1 MRFKLCFTWRVL
13 IMAQKYI
20 NFKWC
25 EEHGFTKVMQNV
37 ARDTSWAYEQND
49 WNIIVYTESTTGE
62 KKLAVYNPNTKDFAG
77 LECRKFYNDFY
88 TNKLKERKITES
100 DLKKLFK
107 LAQMDYPFT
116 KNE

>member
-1 MRFKLCFTWRVL
+1 
-13 IMAQKYI
+13 MAQKYI

-25 EEHGFTKVMQNV
+25 EEHGFTKVMQSV

-62 KKLAVYNPNTKDFAG
+62 KKLAVYNHDTRDYAS
-77 LECRKFYNDFY
+77 LECRKFRRDYRTD
-88 TNKLKERKITES
+88 KLVERKITES